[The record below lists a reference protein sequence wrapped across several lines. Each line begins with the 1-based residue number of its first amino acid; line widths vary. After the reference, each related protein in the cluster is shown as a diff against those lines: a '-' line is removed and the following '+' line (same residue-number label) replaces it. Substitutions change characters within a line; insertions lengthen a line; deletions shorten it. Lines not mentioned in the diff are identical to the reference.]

1 MELLTRVWHLPFHGK
16 QRIMAKTF
24 STNFRIWL
32 TSTSIKYSTVT
43 NVTQTCNSDTINCY
57 HYYYEHPR
65 WVQEC
70 VGGRG
75 RSGRGR
81 HTLWCQPASSR
92 RWAVEVRVFTHAHV
106 SMITYRADVYRS
118 RPIGA
123 SLLSTSPQQECLALK
138 GLHMGWLAGRG
149 DGYLLNTNLDW
160 GLSNVL

>member
-1 MELLTRVWHLPFHGK
+1 
-16 QRIMAKTF
+16 
-24 STNFRIWL
+24 
-32 TSTSIKYSTVT
+32 
-43 NVTQTCNSDTINCY
+43 
-57 HYYYEHPR
+57 
-65 WVQEC
+65 
-70 VGGRG
+70 
-75 RSGRGR
+75 
-81 HTLWCQPASSR
+81 
-92 RWAVEVRVFTHAHV
+92 VRVFTHAHV